1 MIGESAIKPFRK
13 KIMFISCQVVFYLKA
28 GAIGIFRLTGGA
40 FIKMPAKLT
49 PKLKADIQNLWITGR

>member
-1 MIGESAIKPFRK
+1 MI
-13 KIMFISCQVVFYLKA
+13 ISCQVVFYLKA